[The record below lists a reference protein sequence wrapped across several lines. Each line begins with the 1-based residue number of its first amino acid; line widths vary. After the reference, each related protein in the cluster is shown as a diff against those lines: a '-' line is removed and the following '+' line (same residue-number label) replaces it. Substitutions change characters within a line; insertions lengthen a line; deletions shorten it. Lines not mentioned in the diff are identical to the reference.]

1 MTTASSLKKRGVRLT
16 QRAVNPRGRLPRR
29 GYEHCFIE
37 EEGVHS
43 RLHLHHF
50 YSMFLPDVTEPVD
63 AHVHVFGADGAR
75 LGVVTRT
82 LQPLSSL
89 VLPMTEVLTE
99 LKSTETLGSVA
110 LDVEPSAGYERKLVE
125 IGPDNARAQSPFW
138 MGYYDAGGS
147 VAYVHSI
154 DQFYGE
160 VFGVP
165 RAAGFAFRARWHRGA
180 EWSSKRLI
188 DAEGLRRADAYLV
201 NYSSSAGATTIR
213 WRAHPGGAVL
223 VAADRDRAAA
233 RRGARQRERRG
244 CRQGNR
250 PGATTSS
257 RGRRTPHRERQA
269 VRDAALRG
277 RTLQPPPR
285 LAVRPVNEVV
295 AMRRASVAWRRRRAT
310 RCC

>member
-50 YSMFLPDVTEPVD
+50 YSMFLPDVNEPVD
-63 AHVHVFGADGAR
+63 AHVHVFGSGGAR
-75 LGVVTRT
+75 VGVVTRT
-82 LQPLSSL
+82 LQPLTSL
-89 VLPMTEVLTE
+89 VLPMTDVLAE
-99 LKSTETLGSVA
+99 LTSTETLGSVA
-110 LDVEPSAGYERKLVE
+110 LDVEPSATYERKLVE
-125 IGPDNARAQSPFW
+125 IGPENARVQSPFW

-154 DQFYGE
+154 DQYYGE

-165 RAAGFAFRARWHRGA
+165 RAAGFAFRARWHRGG

-201 NYSSSAGATTIR
+201 NYSSSAGETTIR
-213 WRAHPGGAVL
+213 WRAHPDGAVL
-223 VAADRDRAAA
+223 SQQTVTV
-233 RRGARQRERRG
+233 Q
-244 CRQGNR
+244 
-250 PGATTSS
+250 
-257 RGRRTPHRERQA
+257 PHGA
-269 VRDAALRG
+269 VRVSVSGED
-277 RTLQPPPR
+277 
-285 LAVRPVNEVV
+285 V
-295 AMRRASVAWRRRRAT
+295 ARASGPVRQLRLEVDGLLTENGKPYVMLRYGDGPFSLHHG
-310 RCC
+310 

>member
-1 MTTASSLKKRGVRLT
+1 MTTTSSLRKRGIRLT

-50 YSMFLPDVTEPVD
+50 YSMFLPDVNEPVD
-63 AHVHVFGADGAR
+63 AHVHVFGAEGAR
-75 LGVVTRT
+75 LGVVSRR
-82 LQPLSSL
+82 LQPLTSL
-89 VLPMTEVLTE
+89 VLPMTEVLAE

-110 LDVEPSAGYERKLVE
+110 VDVEPSQTYERKLVE

-138 MGYYDAGGS
+138 MGYFDAGGS

-165 RAAGFAFRARWHRGA
+165 RIAAFAFRARWHRGG

-188 DAEGLRRADAYLV
+188 DAPGLRRADAYLV
-201 NYSSSAGATTIR
+201 NYSSSAGETTIR
-213 WRAHPGGAVL
+213 WRGHPDGAVL
-223 VAADRDRAAA
+223 S
-233 RRGARQRERRG
+233 ERTVTV
-244 CRQGNR
+244 Q
-250 PGATTSS
+250 
-257 RGRRTPHRERQA
+257 PHGA
-269 VRDAALRG
+269 VRVSVSGDDVANAATPVERIRLEVDGLLTENGKPYVMLRYG
-277 RTLQPPPR
+277 DGPFSLHHG
-285 LAVRPVNEVV
+285 
-295 AMRRASVAWRRRRAT
+295 
-310 RCC
+310 

>member
-50 YSMFLPDVTEPVD
+50 YSMFLPDVNEPVD
-63 AHVHVFGADGAR
+63 AHVHVFGAGGVR

-82 LQPLSSL
+82 LQPLTSL
-89 VLPMTEVLTE
+89 VLPMTEVLAE

-110 LDVEPSAGYERKLVE
+110 LDVEPSAAYERKLVE
-125 IGPDNARAQSPFW
+125 IGPDNARVQSPFW
-138 MGYYDAGGS
+138 MGYFDAGGS

-165 RAAGFAFRARWHRGA
+165 RAAGFAFRARWHRGG

-201 NYSSSAGATTIR
+201 NYSSSAGETTIR
-213 WRAHPGGAVL
+213 WRAHPDGAVL
-223 VAADRDRAAA
+223 SQQTVTV
-233 RRGARQRERRG
+233 Q
-244 CRQGNR
+244 
-250 PGATTSS
+250 
-257 RGRRTPHRERQA
+257 PHGA
-269 VRDAALRG
+269 VRVSVSGEDVAKASGPVGQLR
-277 RTLQPPPR
+277 L
-285 LAVRPVNEVV
+285 EVDGLLTENGKPYV
-295 AMRRASVAWRRRRAT
+295 MLRYGNGPFSLHHG
-310 RCC
+310 